1 MSDLFGCSV
10 FHGSDKHFSPYGE
23 RHLLA
28 VGRRHS
34 FAGTAGE
41 TEAGGQ
47 LLVVTRQADS
57 HLFRTSVR
65 ILRINLAVVG
75 VAKHTVSAH
84 GKETHRMS
92 PEGSEG
98 TYLLR
103 IIQRESIYIERTFI
117 ALTQEIHRLAVGS
130 PDRVAVFSCT
140 GRQVGMLA
148 CLGIIHPDV
157 PRNGRSVMLA
167 PFVFKSLAVLIKKGI
182 PRRIKADQFGRC
194 SQHLFGFSSGN
205 GNLIQLCHG

>member
-1 MSDLFGCSV
+1 
-10 FHGSDKHFSPYGE
+10 
-23 RHLLA
+23 
-28 VGRRHS
+28 
-34 FAGTAGE
+34 
-41 TEAGGQ
+41 
-47 LLVVTRQADS
+47 
-57 HLFRTSVR
+57 
-65 ILRINLAVVG
+65 
-75 VAKHTVSAH
+75 
-84 GKETHRMS
+84 MS

-148 CLGIIHPDV
+148 CFGIIHPDV

-167 PFVFKSLAVLIKKGI
+167 PFVFKSL
-182 PRRIKADQFGRC
+182 R
-194 SQHLFGFSSGN
+194 S
-205 GNLIQLCHG
+205 

>member
-1 MSDLFGCSV
+1 
-10 FHGSDKHFSPYGE
+10 
-23 RHLLA
+23 
-28 VGRRHS
+28 
-34 FAGTAGE
+34 
-41 TEAGGQ
+41 
-47 LLVVTRQADS
+47 
-57 HLFRTSVR
+57 
-65 ILRINLAVVG
+65 
-75 VAKHTVSAH
+75 
-84 GKETHRMS
+84 MS

-117 ALTQEIHRLAVGS
+117 ALTQEIHRLTVGS

-148 CLGIIHPDV
+148 CFGIIHPDV

-194 SQHLFGFSSGN
+194 SQHLFGFSPETGTLYNSVMAEVGNMALAAGSCMLAEKTTYFPSGVKAEGVSAAEFTVSLRAAPPSAGMTN
-205 GNLIQLCHG
+205 TSMFP